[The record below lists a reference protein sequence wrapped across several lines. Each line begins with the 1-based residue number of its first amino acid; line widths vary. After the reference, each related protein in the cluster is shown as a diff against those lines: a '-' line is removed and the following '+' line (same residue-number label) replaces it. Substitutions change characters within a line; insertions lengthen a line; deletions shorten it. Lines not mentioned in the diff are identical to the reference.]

1 MYNFKT
7 YNDFIKYLYS
17 YQDKKYKEFNDKLF
31 NEDINSIGIRMN
43 NLKNIA
49 RNLDKDT
56 ISLFKFQYYEEK
68 MLYGLYIGY
77 LKMPFKDILK
87 EIDKFIIHNDNWAI
101 NDSTCSNLKI
111 FKSNLEE
118 GFIFI
123 NNYLKSNEPFKIR
136 LSLVL
141 LLDYYINEE
150 YIDKILNICDNIRN
164 DNYYVKMANAWL
176 ISMCYIKYQKKTYEF
191 LLNNKLDTFT
201 INKAISKIKDS
212 YRVPKEEKI
221 MLNLLKR
228 K

>member
-1 MYNFKT
+1 MVDNYSTFVT
-7 YNDFIKYLYS
+7 YLYKFE
-17 YQDKKYKEFNDKLF
+17 DKKYKEFNEKLF
-31 NEDINSIGIRMN
+31 KENINSIGIRMN

-49 RNLDKDT
+49 KVIDKET
-56 ISLFKFQYYEEK
+56 ISMLKFNYFEEK
-68 MLYGLYIGY
+68 MIYGLYIGY
-77 LKMPFKDILK
+77 LKTSFKDVLK
-87 EIDKFIIHNDNWAI
+87 EIDKFIIYNDNWAI

-111 FKSNLEE
+111 FKSNLDE

-123 NNYLKSNEPFKIR
+123 NKYLKSNEPFKIR
-136 LSLVL
+136 FALVL
-141 LLDYYINEE
+141 LLNYYINDK
-150 YIDKILNICDNIRN
+150 YIDKILTICDNIRN

-176 ISMCYIKYQKKTYEF
+176 ISMCYIKYQKKAYKF
-191 LLNNKLDTFT
+191 LLNNKLDNFT

>member
-49 RNLDKDT
+49 KNLDKDT

-111 FKSNLEE
+111 FKSNSED